1 MSQIVKGMGALH
13 RLNLIHRDLKP
24 DNILIQFEKAESGID
39 KTFKSNFEIA
49 TGNVT
54 CKIAD
59 LGFTR
64 ELKEDEL
71 ASTFLGTPQYSAPEI
86 LTKQTYQN
94 NVDVW
99 SLGCIY
105 YEMLVGVLPFSASSK
120 KLFIKNVLD
129 GDFILPH
136 TIEVSVD
143 AAKFLTSCLTSDPK

>member
-143 AAKFLTSCLTSDPK
+143 AAKFLTSCLTSGPK